1 MKTYLII
8 KKYIEYTNRYSFVLG
23 MDSNRNHSRIHA
35 ELESALDEAKAHIL
49 LQTDEDSLFTRKVF
63 VAAVSAEALKP
74 LLAKKPETL
83 TLAPSEWVQF
93 SEFHG
98 YVDKLEL
105 PTPNL
110 ILLTPLPVIWP
121 TVYLIINYQETT
133 PVIGQFQLFP
143 TLDAVK
149 KAVMLQDV
157 FSYEGCSIVAT
168 DLSDLLISL
177 AHQNESSQII
187 INRLEEYI
195 WLHGLWNRILMPAPD
210 ITLQITQRDLA
221 RLLAS

>member
-8 KKYIEYTNRYSFVLG
+8 KKYIEYTNRYSFALR
-23 MDSNRNHSRIHA
+23 MASNRNHSRIHA

-49 LQTDEDSLFTRKVF
+49 SQPDEDSLFTRKVF

-74 LLAKKPETL
+74 LLAKKPVTL
-83 TLAPSEWVQF
+83 TLAPSKWVQF

-105 PTPNL
+105 PTPTS

-143 TLDAVK
+143 TLDAAK

-157 FSYEGCSIVAT
+157 FSNEGCSIIAT

-177 AHQNESSQII
+177 DHQNESSQII
-187 INRLEEYI
+187 INRLEEYL
-195 WLHGLWNRILMPAPD
+195 WLHGLWNRILMPVPD